1 MADIKEFW
9 RAKRT
14 SNRESKKDGWFSPLS
29 EGCSSSTMLSKVAAA
44 SVVIIGLLLATSSGK
59 EKPLASLRANPSPY
73 YPTSLYPNST
83 SVESPYGFVQYAL
96 FGPEHGEKIVFVH
109 GYSCPSPIF
118 EKLSK
123 SLAEDGYRVLTYDLW
138 GRGYSD
144 SPASVYNEGLYM
156 AQLEF
161 LIQQVGWSDTTFNVV
176 GLSLGGECCHHR
188 TQI

>member
-1 MADIKEFW
+1 MAGIKEFLDP
-9 RAKRT
+9 T
-14 SNRESKKDGWFSPLS
+14 DFESRKQKGWMGSSPLS
-29 EGCSSSTMLSKVAAA
+29 EGCSSSIMLSKIAAA
-44 SVVIIGLLLATSSGK
+44 SVVVIGLLLATSSGK
-59 EKPLASLRANPSPY
+59 EKPLASLRANPSPF

-118 EKLSK
+118 EKISK
-123 SLAEDGYRVLTYDLW
+123 GLAEDGYRVLTYDLW

-176 GLSLGGECCHHR
+176 GLSLGGKCCPHH